1 MKLYD
6 KKELTF
12 RKGMLVTKDGDAL
25 RIAAAITA
33 QANALETKMQEQMF
47 LKDQP
52 EATPAPTLDGFER
65 KSIAKKKVRV
75 QCATPLLDEK
85 IKKAEAFMEELD
97 TVDNAKKVEAMA
109 NEFIDLIEFAENDFV
124 MADTCGEPSVFD
136 TPILGNPLDY
146 DCELILA
153 GVALASG
160 LTEVD
165 LGEVLDD
172 DVDFEPEPDCDRR
185 RDVESK

>member
-12 RKGMLVTKDGDAL
+12 RKGMLVTKGGDAL

-33 QANALETKMQEQMF
+33 QANALETEMQKQVF

-85 IKKAEAFMEELD
+85 IKKAEAFMDELD
-97 TVDNAKKVEAMA
+97 TVENAKKVEGMA
-109 NEFIDLIEFAENDFV
+109 NEFIDLIEFAEDDFV
-124 MADTCGEPSVFD
+124 LADNCGEPSVFD
-136 TPILGNPLDY
+136 TPMLGNPLDY

-153 GVALASG
+153 AVALASG
-160 LTEVD
+160 LTDVD
-165 LGEVLDD
+165 LGQISDD
-172 DVDFEPEPDCDRR
+172 DVDFEPDRDR
-185 RDVESK
+185 ERDVESE

>member
-25 RIAAAITA
+25 RIATAITA
-33 QANALETKMQEQMF
+33 QANALETEMQKQMF

-65 KSIAKKKVRV
+65 KSITKKKVRV

-109 NEFIDLIEFAENDFV
+109 NEFIDLIEFAKDNFV

-136 TPILGNPLDY
+136 TPMLGNPLDY

-165 LGEVLDD
+165 LGEILDD
-172 DVDFEPEPDCDRR
+172 DVDFEPEPDRD

>member
-25 RIAAAITA
+25 RIAEAITE

-65 KSIAKKKVRV
+65 KSIAKKKIRV
-75 QCATPLLDEK
+75 KCATPLLDEK
-85 IKKAEAFMEELD
+85 IKKAEAFMDELD
-97 TVDNAKKVEAMA
+97 AVDNANKVESTA
-109 NEFIDLIEFAENDFV
+109 NKFIDLIEFAEDDFV
-124 MADTCGEPSVFD
+124 LADVCGEPSVFD
-136 TPILGNPLDY
+136 TPMLGNPLDY
-146 DCELILA
+146 DCNLIMAAISLA
-153 GVALASG
+153 TG
-160 LTEVD
+160 LTDVD
-165 LGEVLDD
+165 LSKIIDN
-172 DVDFEPEPDCDRR
+172 DVDCDCDCDRER
-185 RDVESK
+185 ERDVESE

>member
-25 RIAAAITA
+25 RIATAITA
-33 QANALETKMQEQMF
+33 QANALETEMQKQMF

-109 NEFIDLIEFAENDFV
+109 NEFIDRPGLHAIAVEHRVGTLVVGDLAMVAAVSASHRAEAFSACSDLVDAIKARLPIWKHQQFADGTAEWSN
-124 MADTCGEPSVFD
+124 CP
-136 TPILGNPLDY
+136 
-146 DCELILA
+146 
-153 GVALASG
+153 
-160 LTEVD
+160 
-165 LGEVLDD
+165 
-172 DVDFEPEPDCDRR
+172 
-185 RDVESK
+185 